1 MPSSRLQKYTI
12 FYDNSEEYHNLKR
25 EVFTSDL
32 YYFET
37 DNPTPFIID
46 AGAHIG
52 LSTLYFKQLF
62 PAAKIISI
70 EPNPRSF
77 KLLERNIFENQLE
90 NITTVQAA
98 LSDILGSAHFFM
110 DETDQQWHST
120 AGLHKGS
127 WAGTQDSAQIR
138 VQTHT
143 LSEFITQPVDFLKLD
158 IEGVEQLVLNQAK
171 DSLSLIKE
179 MHIEYHSHPTQNL
192 QKLLDLLVKTHTV
205 DVFHGTTIV
214 PAKRIKKVTGLV
226 QIRAVVR

>member
-12 FYDNSEEYHNLKR
+12 FYDNSEEYHHLKR

-62 PAAKIISI
+62 PGAEVVSI

-77 KLLERNIFENQLE
+77 QLLEQNIFENQLE

-98 LSDILGSAHFFM
+98 LSDISGSADFFM
-110 DETDQQWHST
+110 DETVQQWYST

-127 WAGTQDSAQIR
+127 WAGTQDSTQIT
-138 VQTHT
+138 VQTYT
-143 LSEFITQPVDFLKLD
+143 LSEFVTQQVDFLKLD

-171 DSLSLIKE
+171 DSLPLIKE

-192 QKLLDLLVKTHTV
+192 QKLLDLLEKTHTLE
-205 DVFHGTTIV
+205 VFDGTTIV